1 MQQKNGFIEVA
12 PTGEKSMKDSLAKYF
27 AYYPLV
33 LLSLAIFIGAAY
45 YYVRKTPPKYQA
57 STLLMVKNAGAS
69 SSQDDLVAKALE
81 GKQQVDMGNEVI
93 MLSAGSLMQ
102 RVVSKYGFNISYF
115 LKGRVLTTDVYK
127 GAPFQL
133 IVKDLKDS
141 TSSAQFTLTD
151 MNGKGGSLSYGKE
164 ESTRSFQFNW
174 NKPFVYKGNTYV
186 LVPKQNL
193 GFIADATYIVQWRPV
208 AAEAGS
214 LSGKFSVDPLDKR
227 SNVLSLKLTTQN
239 IDRSADILNAVC
251 TEYNLSDIEERNKLS
266 ESTVRFIDDRLSVIS
281 GELKGVEGSL
291 ENYQGSQNL
300 IDIKSQADQSF
311 ANANDISNNIK
322 DLNIKQGVVAMI
334 SGYFNNNSSSGKLVP
349 SSMGLD
355 DPTLAALIAQYNE
368 LQLKKDREAPLVG
381 PNNLMIQ
388 DMNNQL
394 GNLKNSILESL
405 TGISRNL
412 RLQESRLEGHNTQ
425 YRQFL
430 SSLPHNERVMQ
441 EIKRKQSITEGLY
454 LYLLQKREE
463 AAISS
468 TSASVSHYKQLDP
481 AYGYGPVEPNK
492 LNIYLCATL
501 LGLFLPI
508 GFVYLKDL
516 FNSKIQSRDEIVRN
530 VTVPVIGDVMHAPK
544 AKHRI
549 LSPKSRNLLSEQF
562 RSIRTNLTFMY
573 KEKKVFLVTSSVG
586 GEGKSTISINLASV
600 LATPG
605 KKVALLEFDIR
616 KPSISTALNL
626 EVDKGLTDYLNGDI
640 QNVLSISRPMEQLPN
655 LHVFPSGPLP
665 VNPADVLL
673 TAKLADLFTLLRREY
688 DFVVVDTAPAG
699 MVSDPFLL
707 DQYCDASLFIVRQR
721 YTQKKQ
727 LHFINDL
734 AEAKKLQNM
743 VLVLNDVKTG
753 GRYGYYGYGYDNK
766 NGYYESNGS
775 VNGAKVF
782 SWKKV
787 RSSVR

>member
-1 MQQKNGFIEVA
+1 MQQKNSFFEVT
-12 PTGEKSMKDSLAKYF
+12 PTGEKSMKDSLAKYL

-33 LLSLAIFIGAAY
+33 LLSLAVFIGAAY
-45 YYVRKTPPKYQA
+45 YYIHITPPKYQA
-57 STLLMVKNAGAS
+57 STLLMVRNAGRS
-69 SSQDDLVAKALE
+69 SSDEDLVAKAMQ
-81 GKQQVDMGNEVI
+81 GKQEVDMGNEI
-93 MLSAGSLMQ
+93 LMLSSGRIMQ
-102 RVVSKYGFNISYF
+102 RVVSKYGYNISYYI
-115 LKGRVLTTDVYK
+115 KGRVLTTEVYK

-133 IVKDLKDS
+133 IVKELKDS
-141 TSSAQFTLTD
+141 TSTVRFTLTN
-151 MNGKGGSLSYGKE
+151 MNGKGGSLSYGKDKN
-164 ESTRSFQFNW
+164 SRSFQFNW
-174 NKPFVYKGNTYV
+174 NTPFTYKGNLYV
-186 LVPKQNL
+186 LVPKQDL
-193 GFIADATYIVQWRPV
+193 GFNADAEYIAQWRSVP
-208 AAEAGS
+208 AEAGN
-214 LSGKFSVDPLDKR
+214 LSSKFLVESMDKR
-227 SNVLSLKLTTQN
+227 SNVLSLKLTTEN
-239 IDRSADILNAVC
+239 IDRSADILNSIC

-266 ESTVRFIDDRLSVIS
+266 ESTVRFIDDRLNVIS
-281 GELKGVEGSL
+281 GELKGVEGNL
-291 ENYQGSQNL
+291 ESYQGSRNL

-311 ANANDISNNIK
+311 ANANDISNSIK
-322 DLNIKQGVVAMI
+322 ELNIKQGVVAMI

-381 PNNLMIQ
+381 PNNLNIQ

-394 GNLKNSILESL
+394 VNLKNSILESL
-405 TGISRNL
+405 NGISRNL
-412 RLQESRLEGHNTQ
+412 RLQENQLAGHNTQ

-492 LNIYLCATL
+492 MNIYLCATL

-516 FNSKIQSRDEIVRN
+516 FNSKIQGREEIVRQ
-530 VTVPVIGDVMHAPK
+530 VAVPVIGDVVHAPK

-562 RSIRTNLTFMY
+562 RSIRTNLTFLH
-573 KEKKVFLVTSSVG
+573 KGKQVFLVTSSVG

-600 LATPG
+600 LASPG

-616 KPSISTALNL
+616 KPSIANALNL
-626 EVDKGLTDYLNGDI
+626 DSSKGLTDYLNGDV
-640 QNVLSISRPMEQLPN
+640 QHLSAISHPMEQLSN
-655 LHVFPSGPLP
+655 LHVYPSGSLPL
-665 VNPADVLL
+665 NPAD
-673 TAKLADLFTLLRREY
+673 TLLSGKVAELFALLRKDY

-707 DQYCDASLFIVRQR
+707 DQYCDATLFVVRQR
-721 YTQKKQ
+721 FTQKKQ

-734 AEAKKLQNM
+734 FDAQKLRNM

-766 NGYYESNGS
+766 NGYYESNGK

-782 SWKKV
+782 SWRKGKKMV
-787 RSSVR
+787 